1 MTNAKRSMWP
11 LFVLGAAAIAVIV
24 LAIEEIGPP
33 RSSARTSTQIVAAQK
48 GVVQSTVSGTGNV
61 EAGADLNVNFQA
73 SGTLSKV
80 YVKVGQHVSKGQL
93 LATLDQTSALLTLDQ
108 AENNLTAAQDQ
119 LTAAEDASST
129 SSTATSTSLTGSS
142 PATQFV
148 TYQTKRK
155 TTTPTSTTTTP
166 TSTTPTRT
174 TPATTTPQTTTTTPQ
189 TTAPTSGSRSGGSG
203 SSGSRSSGST
213 SSASGSGSSGS
224 TGTTSSAGSIP
235 SAQASVDSAQASVH
249 SAEEG
254 LANTKLYAPIA
265 GTIVSVAS
273 LQPGDSVTAGSTSS
287 SSASS
292 SSSSSSSTTGATGTT
307 AGSLGGSGSTGSTG
321 SSSSSGGSSSFAEI
335 VNTSKM
341 TMTVAFSES
350 DVSNLKVGQSATVT
364 LDALTG
370 VALGAHVTS
379 ISTVGTTSSSVV
391 SYDATL
397 TLDQRDS
404 RVKPGMSASASV
416 IVKQAQGVTVPNAA
430 ITGSGSLATL
440 NVVKDGKKVSQQVVV
455 GLKGD
460 SRTVVIS
467 GLQAGDQVALTTTLP
482 SLGSSSSSSG
492 SSGSTGTLGG
502 GITRRFGGAGGLA
515 GWRRLPGRRRLRGRR
530 VAMPRDG
537 RRPREAA
544 VVRAQ
549 RALRG
554 KHKPEPTPPPVTR
567 APRRGSHRPRAVI
580 DVRDV
585 HKTYQMGS
593 VSVPALRGV
602 SLRVERGEY
611 VAIMGASGSG
621 KTTLMNILGCLD
633 TPTSGVYRLN
643 GLDVRG
649 IDEDTLSDLRN
660 RFIGFVFQS
669 FNLIPRTR
677 AIANVEL
684 PLSYGGVPRKL
695 RRDRALEAMQ
705 AVGLGR
711 PSQPCSGG
719 AVGRPAAARGGCA
732 GAGHQ
737 PGDDPRRRADRKP
750 RHALRSR
757 SARAV

>member
-1 MTNAKRSMWP
+1 MWP
-11 LFVLGAAAIAVIV
+11 LFVLGAVAIAVIV

-33 RSSARTSTQIVAAQK
+33 SSSARTSTQIVTAQK

-61 EAGADLNVNFQA
+61 EAGADLDVNFQA
-73 SGTLSKV
+73 SGTLSRV

-108 AENNLTAAQDQ
+108 AQNNLTAAEDQ
-119 LTAAEDASST
+119 LTAAEDASSS
-129 SSTATSTSLTGSS
+129 SSTATSTSLTASS
-142 PATQFV
+142 SATEFV

-166 TSTTPTRT
+166 TSTTPTPT
-174 TPATTTPQTTTTTPQ
+174 APTTTTPTRTTTTPQ
-189 TTAPTSGSRSGGSG
+189 TITTTAPTSGSSGSRSGGSG
-203 SSGSRSSGST
+203 SGSSGSG
-213 SSASGSGSSGS
+213 SGSGSGSSGS

-265 GTIVSVAS
+265 GTIVSLAS
-273 LQPGDSVTAGSTSS
+273 LQPGDSVTGGSTSS

-292 SSSSSSSTTGATGTT
+292 SPSSSSSASGGTGTT

-370 VALGAHVTS
+370 VELGAHVTS

-416 IVKQAQGVTVPNAA
+416 IVKQAQGVTVANAA
-430 ITGSGSLATL
+430 ITGTGSLARQ
-440 NVVKDGKKVSQQVVV
+440 NVVKDGKKASQQVVV

-460 SRTVVIS
+460 SRTVIIS

-515 GWRRLPGRRRLRGRR
+515 G
-530 VAMPRDG
+530 
-537 RRPREAA
+537 
-544 VVRAQ
+544 
-549 RALRG
+549 
-554 KHKPEPTPPPVTR
+554 
-567 APRRGSHRPRAVI
+567 
-580 DVRDV
+580 
-585 HKTYQMGS
+585 
-593 VSVPALRGV
+593 
-602 SLRVERGEY
+602 
-611 VAIMGASGSG
+611 
-621 KTTLMNILGCLD
+621 
-633 TPTSGVYRLN
+633 
-643 GLDVRG
+643 
-649 IDEDTLSDLRN
+649 
-660 RFIGFVFQS
+660 
-669 FNLIPRTR
+669 
-677 AIANVEL
+677 
-684 PLSYGGVPRKL
+684 
-695 RRDRALEAMQ
+695 
-705 AVGLGR
+705 
-711 PSQPCSGG
+711 
-719 AVGRPAAARGGCA
+719 
-732 GAGHQ
+732 GAGF
-737 PGDDPRRRADRKP
+737 PAGGGFAGGG
-750 RHALRSR
+750 
-757 SARAV
+757 

>member
-1 MTNAKRSMWP
+1 MTNVKRSMWP
-11 LFVLGAAAIAVIV
+11 LFLLGAAAIVVIV

-33 RSSARTSTQIVAAQK
+33 SSSARTSTQIVTAQR

-61 EAGADLNVNFQA
+61 EAGADLDVNFQA

-119 LTAAEDASST
+119 LTAAEDDSST
-129 SSTATSTSLTGSS
+129 SSTATGTSLTGSS
-142 PATQFV
+142 QAAEFV

-174 TPATTTPQTTTTTPQ
+174 TPTTTTPTRTTTRPQTTTTT
-189 TTAPTSGSRSGGSG
+189 AATSGSGGSRSGGSG
-203 SSGSRSSGST
+203 SSGSGSG
-213 SSASGSGSSGS
+213 GSGSSS
-224 TGTTSSAGSIP
+224 TTSSAGSIP

-254 LANTKLYAPIA
+254 LANTKLYAPTA
-265 GTIVSVAS
+265 GTIVSLAS

-292 SSSSSSSTTGATGTT
+292 SSSSSPSATGATGTT
-307 AGSLGGSGSTGSTG
+307 AGSLGGSGSNGSTG

-350 DVSNLKVGQSATVT
+350 DVSSLKVGQSATVT

-370 VALGAHVTS
+370 VELGAHVTS

-430 ITGSGSLATL
+430 ITGTGSLATL
-440 NVVKDGKKVSQQVVV
+440 NVVKDGKKISQQVVV

-460 SRTVVIS
+460 SRTVIIS

-482 SLGSSSSSSG
+482 SLGSASGSSG

-502 GITRRFGGAGGLA
+502 GITRRFGGAGGFA
-515 GWRRLPGRRRLRGRR
+515 GGAG
-530 VAMPRDG
+530 
-537 RRPREAA
+537 
-544 VVRAQ
+544 
-549 RALRG
+549 
-554 KHKPEPTPPPVTR
+554 
-567 APRRGSHRPRAVI
+567 
-580 DVRDV
+580 
-585 HKTYQMGS
+585 
-593 VSVPALRGV
+593 VPAG
-602 SLRVERGEY
+602 
-611 VAIMGASGSG
+611 
-621 KTTLMNILGCLD
+621 
-633 TPTSGVYRLN
+633 
-643 GLDVRG
+643 
-649 IDEDTLSDLRN
+649 
-660 RFIGFVFQS
+660 GF
-669 FNLIPRTR
+669 
-677 AIANVEL
+677 A
-684 PLSYGGVPRKL
+684 GG
-695 RRDRALEAMQ
+695 
-705 AVGLGR
+705 G
-711 PSQPCSGG
+711 
-719 AVGRPAAARGGCA
+719 
-732 GAGHQ
+732 
-737 PGDDPRRRADRKP
+737 
-750 RHALRSR
+750 
-757 SARAV
+757 